1 MKRNGNNRA
10 MMASKTQIPEGWRL
24 VRLGDVVRFKQGG
37 TPSKARP
44 EFWDGEIPFVTGADL
59 RETRISRDNA
69 RSFLTNEGLHSGATA
84 ICKEGALLLATR
96 TRVGLVG
103 IAAEMMGASQDIT
116 LLAPTDAADQ
126 SYLYRTLLNNADLL
140 QQRSRGTTIQGVS
153 REDIDSLP
161 ILLPPLTEQRA
172 IAAIL
177 DPIDDAI
184 ERTDAVITATEQLR
198 GSLLHQLLT
207 RGIPGWHTEWKE
219 APGLGTIPAG
229 WDVVSLGEVSE
240 TITSGSRAWSRYFRP
255 NGAFF
260 VRSQNIVGGKIDHS
274 DAIWVEP
281 PLDCEAE
288 RTRIHEGDLLIS
300 ITGEPGKAT
309 VADRNL
315 GQAFV
320 SQHVALVRLRDRRLS
335 YFTGRFLQG
344 RTGQDQFGRMAY
356 GQTRP
361 GLNLFNVSVIKI
373 AVPTLQEQQVIAGLL
388 DGVDVAIAEAKRER
402 DGLGLLK
409 ESTADALLTGR
420 VRVGK
425 LMNEQDSMS
434 DLSEATLWDA
444 RQVTARGFES
454 IAALN
459 QPVFPPGLMKSIAAL
474 NLRAVFPPGLMK
486 SIAALNQPV
495 FPPGLTRSI
504 AALNQ
509 PVFPPGLTR
518 SIAAL
523 NQPLFP
529 PGLMK
534 SIAALNLRA
543 VFPPGLMKSIAA
555 LNLRAVFPPG
565 LTRSIAAL
573 NQPLFPPGLMKS
585 IAALNLRAVTL
596 PTAEYNEVLDVRA
609 LPNDLTDGNLALDR
623 IVLGD
628 DSEWLWLILYD
639 YQITDPDLRRISR
652 KLFAD
657 GHYAIAV
664 ERAYVY
670 LNNLVKDKAGLGDE
684 DGVALMNRTFS
695 PKNPILKLSSLSSP
709 SERDEQLGYMQIL
722 TGVML
727 GIRNPRVHEHEI
739 NDTPQEA
746 LEMLG
751 LANHLARKVIGAMR

>member
-10 MMASKTQIPEGWRL
+10 MMASKTQIPQGWRQ
-24 VRLGDVVRFKQGG
+24 VRLGDVAEVDTGG
-37 TPSKARP
+37 TPNRSRP
-44 EFWDGEIPFVTGADL
+44 EYWDGQIPWMASGQINQRRVMTTV
-59 RETRISRDNA
+59 ERI
-69 RSFLTNEGLHSGATA
+69 TWEGLKNSNAKPFPSGTVMVAMNGQGATRGKACVLGIEASCNQSLAA
-84 ICKEGALLLATR
+84 ICSRQQTENGFLFHVLDSAYHLLRSLTGDGRA
-96 TRVGLVG
+96 GLNLEL
-103 IAAEMMGASQDIT
+103 I
-116 LLAPTDAADQ
+116 
-126 SYLYRTLLNNADLL
+126 
-140 QQRSRGTTIQGVS
+140 RGFS
-153 REDIDSLP
+153 F
-161 ILLPPLTEQRA
+161 LLPPLPEQRA
-172 IAAIL
+172 IAAVL
-177 DPIDDAI
+177 DSIDDAI
-184 ERTDAVITATEQLR
+184 EGAEAVIAATEQLR

-207 RGIPGWHTEWKE
+207 RGVPGWHTAWKDVT
-219 APGLGTIPAG
+219 GLGTMPAD
-229 WDVVSLGEVSE
+229 WEVVRLGEVSE

-281 PLDCEAE
+281 PLDSEAE

-444 RQVTARGFES
+444 RQVTARGFEP

-459 QPVFPPGLMKSIAAL
+459 QPLFLPGLMKSIAASRWLMKSIAAL
-474 NLRAVFPPGLMK
+474 NQPLFLPGLMK
-486 SIAALNQPV
+486 SIAALNQP
-495 FPPGLTRSI
+495 
-504 AALNQ
+504 
-509 PVFPPGLTR
+509 
-518 SIAAL
+518 
-523 NQPLFP
+523 LFL

-534 SIAALNLRA
+534 SIAALNQPL
-543 VFPPGLMKSIAA
+543 FLPGLMKSIAA
-555 LNLRAVFPPG
+555 LN
-565 LTRSIAAL
+565 
-573 NQPLFPPGLMKS
+573 QPLFLPGLMKS
-585 IAALNLRAVTL
+585 IAALNQ
-596 PTAEYNEVLDVRA
+596 P
-609 LPNDLTDGNLALDR
+609 G
-623 IVLGD
+623 
-628 DSEWLWLILYD
+628 
-639 YQITDPDLRRISR
+639 
-652 KLFAD
+652 
-657 GHYAIAV
+657 
-664 ERAYVY
+664 
-670 LNNLVKDKAGLGDE
+670 
-684 DGVALMNRTFS
+684 
-695 PKNPILKLSSLSSP
+695 
-709 SERDEQLGYMQIL
+709 
-722 TGVML
+722 
-727 GIRNPRVHEHEI
+727 
-739 NDTPQEA
+739 
-746 LEMLG
+746 
-751 LANHLARKVIGAMR
+751 

>member
-1 MKRNGNNRA
+1 MQRSGGQG
-10 MMASKTQIPEGWRL
+10 TIPKGWRL
-24 VRLGDVVRFKQGG
+24 VCLGDVANVQGG
-37 TPSKARP
+37 VGFPLDRQGRQSGDYPFIKVSDMNL
-44 EFWDGEIPFVTGADL
+44 DGNESYIRNANNYVDQRDAAELGASIFSPGTIVFPKVGAAIATNKKRALTIPTIIDNNMVGITVSNEQ
-59 RETRISRDNA
+59 RCNA
-69 RSFLTNEGLHSGATA
+69 RFLHNWFESIDIAQFANVSTVPSITT
-84 ICKEGALLLATR
+84 TR
-96 TRVGLVG
+96 LK
-103 IAAEMMGASQDIT
+103 
-116 LLAPTDAADQ
+116 
-126 SYLYRTLLNNADLL
+126 
-140 QQRSRGTTIQGVS
+140 
-153 REDIDSLP
+153 REF
-161 ILLPPLTEQRA
+161 ILLPPLPEQRA
-172 IAAIL
+172 IAAVL
-177 DPIDDAI
+177 DTIDDSI
-184 ERTDAVITATEQLR
+184 ERTEAVIEATEQLR
-198 GSLLHQLLT
+198 DSLLHELLT
-207 RGIPGWHTEWKE
+207 RGVPGWHTAWKE
-219 APGLGTIPAG
+219 VPGLGTMPAD
-229 WDVVSLGEVSE
+229 WDVVSLGGVAEVK
-240 TITSGSRAWSRYFRP
+240 
-255 NGAFF
+255 
-260 VRSQNIVGGKIDHS
+260 GGKRLPKGS
-274 DAIWVEP
+274 
-281 PLDCEAE
+281 
-288 RTRIHEGDLLIS
+288 S
-300 ITGEPGKAT
+300 Y
-309 VADRNL
+309 ADRNTGLPYIRVVDFHDRTVDTDAIQYLSPEIHKVISNYTISSKDVYISIAGTIGLVGTVPTRFDGANLTENAAKIAIHDCEQLSQTFLVAFLDSSAGQSQIAIRVTML
-315 GQAFV
+315 GQPKL
-320 SQHVALVRLRDRRLS
+320 ALER
-335 YFTGRFLQG
+335 
-344 RTGQDQFGRMAY
+344 
-356 GQTRP
+356 
-361 GLNLFNVSVIKI
+361 IKTI
-373 AVPTLQEQQVIAGLL
+373 ELPLPPLPEQQAIAATL
-388 DGVDVAIAEAKRER
+388 DGVDATLEKMYRER

-420 VRVGK
+420 VRVGKLGK

-459 QPVFPPGLMKSIAAL
+459 QPL
-474 NLRAVFPPGLMK
+474 
-486 SIAALNQPV
+486 
-495 FPPGLTRSI
+495 
-504 AALNQ
+504 
-509 PVFPPGLTR
+509 FPPGLTR

-543 VFPPGLMKSIAA
+543 VFPPGLTRSIAALNLRAVFPPGLTRSIAALNQPLFPPGLMKSIAA

-609 LPNDLTDGNLALDR
+609 LPTDLTDGNLALDR

-639 YQITDPDLRRISR
+639 YQITDPDLHRISR

-695 PKNPILKLSSLSSP
+695 PKNPILKLSSLSST

>member
-1 MKRNGNNRA
+1 MSDVDGSYVYHHV
-10 MMASKTQIPEGWRL
+10 MTQQFADYLEKATTGQAYPA
-24 VRLGDVVRFKQGG
+24 VRPADV
-37 TPSKARP
+37 TN
-44 EFWDGEIPFVTGADL
+44 FV
-59 RETRISRDNA
+59 
-69 RSFLTNEGLHSGATA
+69 
-84 ICKEGALLLATR
+84 
-96 TRVGLVG
+96 
-103 IAAEMMGASQDIT
+103 
-116 LLAPTDAADQ
+116 
-126 SYLYRTLLNNADLL
+126 
-140 QQRSRGTTIQGVS
+140 
-153 REDIDSLP
+153 LP
-161 ILLPPLTEQRA
+161 IPPLPEQRA
-172 IAAIL
+172 ITAVL
-177 DPIDDAI
+177 DSIDDAI

-198 GSLLHQLLT
+198 DSLLHELLT
-207 RGIPGWHTEWKE
+207 RGVPGWHTEWKDV
-219 APGLGTIPAG
+219 PGLGTIPAD
-229 WDVVSLGEVSE
+229 WEVVRLGEVSE

-281 PLDCEAE
+281 PLDSEAE

-444 RQVTARGFES
+444 RQVTARRLESIAVLNRPVFLPGLMKSIAALNQPVFPPGLMKSIAVLNRPVFLPGLMKSIAALNQPVFLPGLMKS

-474 NLRAVFPPGLMK
+474 NRPVFLPGLMK

-495 FPPGLTRSI
+495 FPPGLMKSI

-509 PVFPPGLTR
+509 PG
-518 SIAAL
+518 A
-523 NQPLFP
+523 
-529 PGLMK
+529 
-534 SIAALNLRA
+534 
-543 VFPPGLMKSIAA
+543 
-555 LNLRAVFPPG
+555 
-565 LTRSIAAL
+565 
-573 NQPLFPPGLMKS
+573 
-585 IAALNLRAVTL
+585 TL
-596 PTAEYNEVLDVRA
+596 PTAEYNDVLDVRA
-609 LPNDLTDGNLALDR
+609 LPNDLTDGNLPLDR
-623 IVLGD
+623 IVPG
-628 DSEWLWLILYD
+628 DSEGIWLIFYD

-670 LNNLVKDKAGLGDE
+670 LNNLVKDRAGLGDE

-695 PKNPILKLSSLSSP
+695 PKNPILKLSSLSST

>member
-1 MKRNGNNRA
+1 
-10 MMASKTQIPEGWRL
+10 MASKAQMPRGWRQ
-24 VRLGDVVRFKQGG
+24 VRLGEVAEVDTGG
-37 TPSKARP
+37 TPNRSRP
-44 EFWDGEIPFVTGADL
+44 EYWDGQIPWMASGQINQRRVMTTVERITWEGLKNSNAKLFPSGTVMVAMNGQGATRGKACVLGIEASCNQSLAAICSRQQTENDFLFHVLDSAYHLLRSLTGDGRAGL
-59 RETRISRDNA
+59 NLELIRGF
-69 RSFLTNEGLHSGATA
+69 SFL
-84 ICKEGALLLATR
+84 
-96 TRVGLVG
+96 
-103 IAAEMMGASQDIT
+103 
-116 LLAPTDAADQ
+116 
-126 SYLYRTLLNNADLL
+126 
-140 QQRSRGTTIQGVS
+140 
-153 REDIDSLP
+153 LP
-161 ILLPPLTEQRA
+161 LLPEQRA
-172 IAAIL
+172 IAAVL
-177 DPIDDAI
+177 DSIDDAI
-184 ERTDAVITATEQLR
+184 ERTAAVIAATEQLR
-198 GSLLHQLLT
+198 DSLLHQLLT
-207 RGIPGWHTEWKE
+207 RGVPGWHTAWKE
-219 APGLGTIPAG
+219 VPGLGTMPAD

-281 PLDCEAE
+281 PLDSEAE

-320 SQHVALVRLRDRRLS
+320 SQHVALVRLRERRLS

-444 RQVTARGFES
+444 RQVTARRFESIAALNQPLFPPGLMS

-459 QPVFPPGLMKSIAAL
+459 QPVFPPGLMKSIAVL
-474 NLRAVFPPGLMK
+474 NRPVFPPGLMK
-486 SIAALNQPV
+486 
-495 FPPGLTRSI
+495 
-504 AALNQ
+504 
-509 PVFPPGLTR
+509 

-534 SIAALNLRA
+534 SIAALNQP
-543 VFPPGLMKSIAA
+543 VFPPG
-555 LNLRAVFPPG
+555 
-565 LTRSIAAL
+565 
-573 NQPLFPPGLMKS
+573 
-585 IAALNLRAVTL
+585 
-596 PTAEYNEVLDVRA
+596 
-609 LPNDLTDGNLALDR
+609 
-623 IVLGD
+623 
-628 DSEWLWLILYD
+628 
-639 YQITDPDLRRISR
+639 
-652 KLFAD
+652 
-657 GHYAIAV
+657 
-664 ERAYVY
+664 
-670 LNNLVKDKAGLGDE
+670 
-684 DGVALMNRTFS
+684 
-695 PKNPILKLSSLSSP
+695 
-709 SERDEQLGYMQIL
+709 
-722 TGVML
+722 
-727 GIRNPRVHEHEI
+727 
-739 NDTPQEA
+739 
-746 LEMLG
+746 
-751 LANHLARKVIGAMR
+751 